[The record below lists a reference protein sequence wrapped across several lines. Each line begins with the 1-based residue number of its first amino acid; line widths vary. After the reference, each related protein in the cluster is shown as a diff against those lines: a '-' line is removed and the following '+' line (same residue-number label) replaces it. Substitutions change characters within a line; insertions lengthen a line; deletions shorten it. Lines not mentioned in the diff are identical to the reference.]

1 MCVNFSILIIMKT
14 YNTTI
19 VRTIDGD
26 TIECNIELGFN
37 IILQNIRVRLN
48 GIDTPEV
55 RSTNLTIKKFGLF
68 VKNKV
73 EDFLNNNKVDL
84 IVYEEKD
91 KFGRIL
97 GDFKTDNTTLCKYLI
112 KNKYAVEYNGENKNN
127 IVDIHIKNFNDLNI
141 I

>member
-1 MCVNFSILIIMKT
+1 MKI

-37 IILQNIRVRLN
+37 IVLQNMRVKLN
-48 GIDTPEV
+48 GIDTPEI
-55 RSTNLTIKKFGLF
+55 RTTILTIKKFGLF

-73 EDFLNNNKVDL
+73 EEFLNTNKVSL

-112 KNKYAVEYNGENKNN
+112 KNNYAVEYNGENKDN
-127 IVDIHIKNFNDLNI
+127 IVDMHIKNFNGLNI